1 VHAQASLIFR
11 APLNLSALG
20 VTHLKAVS
28 GHAACGGDRR
38 YPGALLFGFIAIR
51 NAESPSRAGRPPAMT
66 VK

>member
-1 VHAQASLIFR
+1 VHANPPLIFR

-38 YPGALLFGFIAIR
+38 YPGALLFGIIVIRDVEIAI
-51 NAESPSRAGRPPAMT
+51 
-66 VK
+66 